1 MNIQEAIETYNA
13 LKDNIL
19 IEKYEKALDVL
30 IKGMSKKSEKKY
42 YKSDNEND
50 YYIELPYERLTF
62 VQEGAI
68 LQHRDYNCV
77 YCKKGEDIDKV
88 IGPGNFCLSLC
99 KLTEEEVKQRI
110 DDFINSRMNKGK
122 SI

>member
-1 MNIQEAIETYNA
+1 MDIYEAIETYNA

-30 IKGMSKKSEKKY
+30 IKDMSKKSEKKY

-68 LQHRDYNCV
+68 LQHRHYNCV
-77 YCKKGEDIDKV
+77 YCKKGKDIDKV

-110 DDFINSRMNKGK
+110 DDFINSKMSKEK